1 MEKQV
6 KIYNLDINY
15 DVIHRD
21 IKFPRLEFRTGK
33 LCLIL
38 PENYTEYDNLI
49 EKHHDWIYNKM
60 NFVNETI
67 HESTEKILQTE
78 KTDDELKEFIYEYV
92 KEINK
97 KHKIH
102 PKKIYFRNMKSKW
115 GSCSSKKSLMFNTKM
130 KYLPDDLIKY
140 VVLHEMTHIIERKHN
155 QRFWKIISRSF
166 SNYEKKEKDLFL
178 YWFLTRRCEKNET
191 NNESRRCP

>member
-6 KIYNLDINY
+6 RIYNLDINY

-38 PENYTEYDNLI
+38 PKNYTEYDNLI

-60 NFVNETI
+60 TFVNETVNK
-67 HESTEKILQTE
+67 STEKIVQTE
-78 KTDDELKEFIYEYV
+78 KTDDELKELIYDYV
-92 KEINK
+92 KKISK

-102 PKKIYFRNMKSKW
+102 PEKIYFRNMKSKW
-115 GSCSSKKSLMFNTKM
+115 GSYSSKKNLTFNTQM
-130 KYLPDDLIKY
+130 KYLPDDLVKY
-140 VVLHEMTHIIERKHN
+140 VVLHEMTHIIERKHSR
-155 QRFWKIISRSF
+155 RFWKIISISF
-166 SNYEKKEKDLFL
+166 SNYGKKEKDLFL

-191 NNESRRCP
+191 NNEPRRHS

>member
-6 KIYNLDINY
+6 KIYNLDITY

-38 PENYTEYDNLI
+38 PKNYTKYNDLI

-60 NFVNETI
+60 TFVNETI
-67 HESTEKILQTE
+67 TNSTEKILQTE
-78 KTDDELKEFIYEYV
+78 KTDDELKEFIHEYV
-92 KEINK
+92 KEISK
-97 KHKIH
+97 KHTIH
-102 PKKIYFRNMKSKW
+102 PRKIYFRTMKSKW
-115 GSCSSKKSLMFNTKM
+115 GSCSSKKNLTFNTQM

-155 QRFWKIISRSF
+155 QRFWKFISKSF

-178 YWFLTRRCEKNET
+178 YWFLTQKYRVSQPLKN
-191 NNESRRCP
+191 